1 MKDKLWSFGLRA
13 ARLAELIF
21 FPSFCRLCQRLLD
34 KPQER
39 VVCQQCYDS
48 IRRPAAAYCWRCGR
62 FFAAEGEPYLCLQC
76 QRQAPPFSLH
86 RSCTRYEGKMR
97 ELILLYKYAK
107 LKVVGRR
114 LANLALDFIREE
126 EFWAGLEVVV
136 PVPLHPQKQRERG
149 FNQSLEIARVVG
161 RARGLEV
168 ENKALI
174 KIRNNPP
181 QASLEAEER
190 RANVKGAYQV
200 KRKEK
205 IKDKVVLLVDDVF
218 TTGSTIEEC
227 SRVLKQAGAKE
238 VRALTLAQA

>member
-1 MKDKLWSFGLRA
+1 VKDKFWPFWLRA
-13 ARLAELIF
+13 ARLVELIF

-34 KPQER
+34 KPKER
-39 VVCQQCYDS
+39 VVCQECYDS
-48 IRRPAAAYCWRCGR
+48 IRLPSAAYCWRCGR
-62 FFAAEGEPYLCLQC
+62 FFAVVGEPYLCLQC
-76 QRQAPPFSLH
+76 QVQLPPFSLH
-86 RSCTRYEGKMR
+86 RSCARYEGVMK

-107 LKVVGRR
+107 LKVVGQR
-114 LANLALDFIREE
+114 LANLALGFVREE

-136 PVPLHPQKQRERG
+136 PVPLHPKKQRERG

-168 ENKALI
+168 EDKALI

-181 QASLEAEER
+181 QASLEAEDR

-200 KRKEK
+200 RKTEK
-205 IKDKVVLLVDDVF
+205 IKGKVVLLVDDVF

-227 SRVLKQAGAKE
+227 SRVLKQAGAQE